1 MVIAPEIGIESYI
14 SIDLSIQNT
23 SLSIN
28 DLRSSSSFSN
38 YINAYLESHS
48 KQIAYGGYL
57 ERRLLYSRSIHFN
70 TNINHQRDIHLG
82 IDLWCVV
89 NTAVTAAFCGRIHSF
104 KNNTNFGDYG
114 PCLILQHHVSG
125 FEFYT
130 LYGHLSLES
139 LQDKRTGDRVEK
151 GQQIATLGTADVNG
165 TYPPHLHFQIIKD
178 IKNYEGDYPGV
189 CNKIDLEFYKMNCPD
204 PSILIQPFKK

>member
-70 TNINHQRDIHLG
+70 TNISERRLLMETWGLQEDLARD
-82 IDLWCVV
+82 
-89 NTAVTAAFCGRIHSF
+89 R
-104 KNNTNFGDYG
+104 GDDREDHD
-114 PCLILQHHVSG
+114 CQHHSG
-125 FEFYT
+125 
-130 LYGHLSLES
+130 GQHGPA
-139 LQDKRTGDRVEK
+139 TGRQGAREEWEKVQVRV
-151 GQQIATLGTADVNG
+151 Q
-165 TYPPHLHFQIIKD
+165 
-178 IKNYEGDYPGV
+178 PGV
-189 CNKIDLEFYKMNCPD
+189 DVARHDRGENRDAPD
-204 PSILIQPFKK
+204 TEHHARNGREKVDQITE